1 MRNWLSTL
9 ALSLVTVT
17 ANAAVVEFAATLTPG
32 QEVGTVV
39 LNGSTPSGTAGLVL
53 NTDSLNFSWVISF
66 QGLTGNAIAAH
77 FHNAA
82 VGVDG
87 GVVVDIEAED
97 LFGGTDGI
105 GQIAGSFS
113 GGTTLS
119 QALADELLAG
129 RFYINIHTGNNPGG
143 EIRSQVLSGT
153 FNPVPLPAAV
163 WLMLPAL
170 GALALRRR
178 A

>member
-1 MRNWLSTL
+1 MRKLLGTL
-9 ALSLVTVT
+9 VLSLAAAA

-66 QGLTGNAIAAH
+66 QGLTANAAAAH

-82 VGVDG
+82 AGVNGD
-87 GVVVDIEAED
+87 VVVDIATED

-105 GQIAGSFS
+105 GFTEGSFS

-119 QALADELLAG
+119 QTLVNELLAG
-129 RFYINIHTGNNPGG
+129 RLYINIHTGNNPNG
-143 EIRSQVLSGT
+143 EIRGQVLSGT